1 MMGWIRAILAALLM
15 AIAGQAAA
23 QTAPSAALQKGAASV
38 LDLFNGKAAPEAL
51 FSPAFLANV
60 PAAQVNQ
67 ITGQLR
73 EQLGAAR
80 AVAKIEP
87 RSPTAASL
95 SIEFE
100 RGFLTL
106 NLALAAAPPHLIE
119 GLLVTGTEMK
129 GDSFEKVLGEMKALP
144 GRTNLAVAKLGGAA
158 PIYLA
163 RHEAERPMAIGS
175 AFKLFLLSELSRS
188 IAAGERKWT
197 DVVPLNRRSLPSG
210 FLQAWPQ
217 GAPLTLHSL
226 AALMISQSDNT
237 ATDVLLHALGR
248 EKVERMLPA
257 LGVKAADRNRPFLST
272 FEAFALKGGKD
283 MGAAKRWVSATE
295 AQRRAQLEE
304 LAKVREQDIDS
315 ARFTGAPVAIET
327 VEWFASAEDL
337 VRTMD
342 WLRRNGGAKAHE
354 ILAINPGLGSSV
366 AGRYGYLGYKGGS
379 ERGVINMTFLLR
391 TKAGDWY
398 SVAGSWNDPAKALE
412 DQKFVALMS
421 RAVALVR

>member
-1 MMGWIRAILAALLM
+1 
-15 AIAGQAAA
+15 
-23 QTAPSAALQKGAASV
+23 
-38 LDLFNGKAAPEAL
+38 
-51 FSPAFLANV
+51 
-60 PAAQVNQ
+60 VNQ

-95 SIEFE
+95 SIDFE
-100 RGFLTL
+100 RGLLTL

-129 GDSFEKVLGEMKALP
+129 GDSFEKVLGEMKALA
-144 GRTNLAVAKLGGAA
+144 GHTSLAVAKLGGAA
-158 PIYLA
+158 PTYLA
-163 RHEAERPMAIGS
+163 RHDAERPMAIGS

-210 FLQAWPQ
+210 VLQAWPQ

-272 FEAFALKGGKD
+272 YEAFALKGGKD
-283 MGAAKRWVSATE
+283 MGAAKRWDSASE

-304 LAKVREQDIDS
+304 LAKVREQDIDP
-315 ARFTGAPVAIET
+315 ARFIGAPVAIET
-327 VEWFASAEDL
+327 VEWFASSEDL

-379 ERGVINMTFLLR
+379 ERGVMNMTFLLR
-391 TKAGDWY
+391 TKSGDWY

-421 RAVALVR
+421 RAVSLVR